1 MEESMED
8 KRWDTFLVGEHE
20 IIERAMD
27 VLRQEL
33 DKIPALAHSPVAL
46 KRAIDFLIEFGD
58 HIHNQ
63 KEEQF
68 LFPLM
73 VERGI
78 PASGPIRVMLLEH
91 EAERGLLQQ
100 MMGEV
105 AGLPAASNR
114 TRAEYRQKG
123 LDYLEIRANHIW
135 KENDVL
141 YMMGRQVLTEVD
153 NRELLA
159 AFEGINREAYGDT
172 AAQKFAAMLDEVEEG
187 GKIRT
192 SLLRNLAMDQIE
204 AVMEALPIEVT
215 FVDAGDTVAY
225 FNRLDGEKIFPRTR
239 SVVGRKVQKC
249 HPAHSVHRVLQII
262 NDFKAGS
269 RDEATFWI
277 DFAGDK
283 ILIRYFPVRDEAGA
297 YLGTLEVTQRIGEIQ
312 KLTGQKRLLD

>member
-1 MEESMED
+1 MQD

-20 IIERAMD
+20 MIERAMD

-33 DKIPALAHSPVAL
+33 DKVPALTHNPVTL
-46 KRAIDFLIEFGD
+46 KRAIDFLVEFGD

-63 KEEQF
+63 KEEQH

-100 MMGEV
+100 MMDEV
-105 AGLPAASNR
+105 AGLPATSNR
-114 TRAEYRQKG
+114 MRVEYRQKG

-141 YMMGRQVLTEVD
+141 YMMGRQVLTEGD
-153 NRELLA
+153 NQVLLA
-159 AFEGINREAYGDT
+159 AFEKINSEAYGDT
-172 AAQKFAAMLDEVEEG
+172 AAQKFTVMLDEVEAG
-187 GKIRT
+187 SKVRT
-192 SLLRNLAMDQIE
+192 GLLRNLAMEQIE

-215 FVDAGDTVAY
+215 FVDADDTVAY

-249 HPAHSVHRVLQII
+249 HPAHSVHRVMQIV
-262 NDFKAGS
+262 NDFKAGT

-283 ILIRYFPVRDEAGA
+283 ILIRYFPVRDEDGD
-297 YLGTLEVTQRIGEIQ
+297 YLGTLEVTQRIGDIQ
-312 KLTGQKRLLD
+312 KLSGQKRLLD